1 MITQDTY
8 RHKGQRQK
16 LVNELQ
22 ELGIQCP
29 QVLSAINRMPRHY
42 FFDPALESH
51 AYENKAF
58 QIGEGQTISHP
69 YTVAFQTESLS
80 LKKGD
85 KVLEIG
91 TGSGY
96 QASILAE
103 MGVKVFSIER
113 NKILHHRSKQLLSEL
128 GYRRIKCF
136 FGDGYQGLPSFA
148 PFDKIIVT
156 AAAPA
161 IPSKL
166 KEQMKTGGI
175 MIIPVGD
182 EKKQIMYKII
192 RESESNFEEIALEE
206 FKFVPM
212 LPGKNW

>member
-16 LVNELQ
+16 LVNLLQ
-22 ELGIQCP
+22 EEGISDQN
-29 QVLSAINRMPRHY
+29 VLAAINRMPRHY

-69 YTVAFQTESLS
+69 YTVAFQSETLN
-80 LKKGD
+80 LKKGE

-103 MGVKVFSIER
+103 LGSKVFSIER
-113 NKILHHRSKQLLSEL
+113 NQVLHRRSKKLLMDL
-128 GYRRIKCF
+128 GYNRVKCF
-136 FGDGYQGLPSFA
+136 FGDGYLGLPAFA

-166 KEQMKTGGI
+166 KEQMKIGGL
-175 MIIPVGD
+175 MVIPVGS
-182 EKKQIMYKII
+182 ENKQVMYKII
-192 RESESNFEEIALEE
+192 RKSESSFEEIALEE

>member
-1 MITQDTY
+1 MKINPLSDRVVVKPEAAEEKTAS
-8 RHKGQRQK
+8 
-16 LVNELQ
+16 
-22 ELGIQCP
+22 GIILPDSAKEKP
-29 QVLSAINRMPRHY
+29 QMGEVVAVGPG
-42 FFDPALESH
+42 
-51 AYENKAF
+51 KASDSGH
-58 QIGEGQTISHP
+58 IVKM
-69 YTVAFQTESLS
+69 TV
-80 LKKGD
+80 KKGD

-148 PFDKIIVT
+148 PFNKIIVT

-166 KEQMKTGGI
+166 KEQMKIGGI

-192 RESESNFEEIALEE
+192 RQSESNFEEIALDE

>member
-16 LVNELQ
+16 LVNLLQ
-22 ELGIQCP
+22 EEGISDQN
-29 QVLSAINRMPRHY
+29 VLAAINRMPRHY

-69 YTVAFQTESLS
+69 YTVAFQSENLN
-80 LKKGD
+80 LKKGE

-103 MGVKVFSIER
+103 LGSKVFSIER
-113 NKILHHRSKQLLSEL
+113 NQVLHRRSKKLLMDL
-128 GYRRIKCF
+128 GYNRVKCF
-136 FGDGYQGLPSFA
+136 FGDGYLGLPAFA

-166 KEQMKTGGI
+166 KEQMKIGGL
-175 MIIPVGD
+175 MVIPVGS
-182 EKKQIMYKII
+182 ENKQVMYKII
-192 RESESNFEEIALEE
+192 RKSESSFEEIALEE